1 MSLAVVV
8 PVRAF
13 DLGKS
18 RLAAWFSPTER
29 ASLARAMAEIVVAP
43 RHDAGHDSGHQTGHD
58 TGHDTVWFV
67 VCDDERVAAWA
78 ESRRATPIVVSAS
91 GLNAALVE
99 ARTSILSRT
108 TATHVVISHA
118 DLPLAGDL
126 VTLVRDAIDSSS
138 PSSIVIAPDRRR
150 DGTNVIAVP
159 RDRFPEWEFCYGPES
174 FAAHCAIAARLGL
187 DAHVLDDTGLAT
199 DVDTVDDLALVRDF
213 IAATLPHWSAP

>member
-18 RLAAWFSPTER
+18 RLAEWFSPAER
-29 ASLARAMAEIVVAP
+29 EILTRAMADVVVDP
-43 RHDAGHDSGHQTGHD
+43 WNEDDD
-58 TGHDTVWFV
+58 TEWFV
-67 VCDDERVAAWA
+67 VCDDDRVVAWA
-78 ESRRATPIVVSAS
+78 DSRRATAVLVSAS
-91 GLNAALVE
+91 GLNAALTE
-99 ARTSILSRT
+99 ARLAILPRT

-126 VTLVRDAIDSSS
+126 VGIVRDAIDSSS

-159 RDRFPEWEFCYGPES
+159 RDRFPEWEFCYGPDS
-174 FAAHCAIAARLGL
+174 FAAHRAVAARLGL
-187 DAHVLDDTGLAT
+187 DELVLDDPRLAT

-213 IAATLPHWSAP
+213 IAATLPDWSAP